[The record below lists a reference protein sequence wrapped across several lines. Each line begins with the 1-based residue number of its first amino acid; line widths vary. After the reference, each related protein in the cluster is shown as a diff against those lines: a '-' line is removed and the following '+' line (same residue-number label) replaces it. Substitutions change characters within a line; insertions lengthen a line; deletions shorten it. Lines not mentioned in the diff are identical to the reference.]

1 MKVWAAA
8 LINYTHTEIL
18 LFEPNLPQVSNES
31 HEHHLLII
39 SSVMQ
44 ITILTSQQVPLQLKH
59 CALRLHSPGC
69 QSCRVPLEE
78 PRHDNA
84 LCIPRPPEHSR
95 TPGAK
100 ANPQPLLP
108 LALHPPTAR
117 YCTGRDRR
125 SHRGRL
131 AQLWQHIFRP
141 PKTKHWISN
150 TAELLQHRPGNQK
163 METWPWFWPP
173 GTSHPAL
180 GMPQHC
186 CYPGQTSGS
195 SYAPRPIS
203 TPHLLLLNGPWS
215 WCIIC
220 HA

>member
-1 MKVWAAA
+1 MGTSIQRKQIIRIWKSDPPALHCWSQHRGASKPLRTACYGCLCSHLRAQDTISIFQLLLPTATVEQLRVWMKVWAAA

-44 ITILTSQQVPLQLKH
+44 ITILTSHQVSLQLKH

-84 LCIPRPPEHSR
+84 RYIPQPAEHSR

-100 ANPQPLLP
+100 ANPQPLLS

-117 YCTGRDRR
+117 YCTGRDCR

-131 AQLWQHIFRP
+131 AQLW
-141 PKTKHWISN
+141 
-150 TAELLQHRPGNQK
+150 
-163 METWPWFWPP
+163 
-173 GTSHPAL
+173 
-180 GMPQHC
+180 
-186 CYPGQTSGS
+186 
-195 SYAPRPIS
+195 
-203 TPHLLLLNGPWS
+203 
-215 WCIIC
+215 
-220 HA
+220 